1 MAYDRDG
8 VEIVKMP
15 PDIRT
20 VTGTLYVARQ
30 LTKRHRKLYTA
41 RLMVDG
47 RIDGS
52 VYVDNR
58 HLMPCPFEALPTRLA
73 SRLLTKQRQEFRRR
87 QLASAP
93 EHPAR
98 RALPISS

>member
-8 VEIVKMP
+8 VELVKMP
-15 PDIRT
+15 PDIRA

-52 VYVDNR
+52 VFVDNR

-73 SRLLTKQRQEFRRR
+73 SRILTKQRQVFRRR
-87 QLASAP
+87 EKDDVSV
-93 EHPAR
+93 HKAR
-98 RALPISS
+98 HAAPISS

>member
-1 MAYDRDG
+1 
-8 VEIVKMP
+8 MP

-20 VTGTLYVARQ
+20 ITGTLYVARQ

-41 RLMVDG
+41 RLLVDG

-52 VYVDNR
+52 VFVDNR

-73 SRLLTKQRQEFRRR
+73 SRILTKQRQVFRRR
-87 QLASAP
+87 EKGNAP
-93 EHPAR
+93 EHQDR
-98 RALPISS
+98 RARPIP

>member
-15 PDIRT
+15 PDIRAI
-20 VTGTLYVARQ
+20 TGTLYVARQ
-30 LTKRHRKLYTA
+30 LTKRHQKLYTA
-41 RLMVDG
+41 RLMADG

-52 VYVDNR
+52 IYVDNR

-73 SRLLTKQRQEFRRR
+73 NRLLTKQRQVFRRR
-87 QLASAP
+87 EKDDVSA
-93 EHPAR
+93 HPTR
-98 RALPISS
+98 RA